1 MNRRPFF
8 GQSMI
13 ILISAYL
20 SINKKLFSSV
30 YDKKLNK
37 YILAFV
43 VSCTS
48 KPESGNMTTKNQDH
62 CSIIS
67 ERKQ

>member
-1 MNRRPFF
+1 MYRRPRL
-8 GQSMI
+8 GQSI
-13 ILISAYL
+13 ISTYL

-30 YDKKLNK
+30 YKKKLKK
-37 YILAFV
+37 YLIAFV

-48 KPESGNMTTKNQDH
+48 KPESGNMKAKNQDH

-67 ERKQ
+67 DRKL